1 MKFESSIVINRPVE
15 AVWAYVS
22 DYANASVINP
32 GTIEQRLT
40 SEGPLQKGSTHLWV
54 GQFLGRRIEANAV
67 VTEFE
72 PNRKWAYKTTS
83 GPFASAGS
91 YSVEPVEGGT
101 KLTLSGEAEVGG
113 FFKLAEPVMAG
124 MMKRT
129 FETGLANVKD
139 VLEAQS

>member
-1 MKFESSIVINRPVE
+1 M
-15 AVWAYVS
+15 
-22 DYANASVINP
+22 
-32 GTIEQRLT
+32 
-40 SEGPLQKGSTHLWV
+40 
-54 GQFLGRRIEANAV
+54 

-139 VLEAQS
+139 VLEAQR